1 MNKIKA
7 KVFTIFWLIS
17 GIVWAIVSVRRI
29 MNGEGMAILYIV
41 TTIIAFALA
50 FKFYKQWNK

>member
-17 GIVWAIVSVRRI
+17 GIVWAIVSIKRI
-29 MNGEGMAILYIV
+29 INEEDMAILYII
-41 TTIIAFALA
+41 TTIISFGLA
-50 FKFYKQWNK
+50 FNFYRQLNK